1 MRRKVVCGPPVEDMK
16 YVRFFAHYIENTLH
30 VLVATWG
37 DGGLVSGP
45 YLERLPRGLGIEA
58 LKFLSEGRPT
68 VALAREENG
77 YCRSVDRLR
86 PLWVCLAGMPATPR
100 TAMSSAFSKARTS
113 SRRDRRTFG
122 FSDKANFDEGIV

>member
-1 MRRKVVCGPPVEDMK
+1 MRRKVVRGPPLEDTK

-30 VLVATWG
+30 ALAATWG

-45 YLERLPRGLGIEA
+45 YLERLLRGLRIEA

-77 YCRSVDRLR
+77 YCRSCRSTEAVMGLLSRDARDAR
-86 PLWVCLAGMPATPR
+86 DGNVVCFFQ
-100 TAMSSAFSKARTS
+100 SAHKFKARS
-113 SRRDRRTFG
+113 ADVRLQRQG
-122 FSDKANFDEGIV
+122 EL

>member
-30 VLVATWG
+30 VLAATWG

-86 PLWVCLAGMPATPR
+86 PLWVCVAGDAR
-100 TAMSSAFSKARTS
+100 DAKDGNVVCFFQSAYKFKARQADV
-113 SRRDRRTFG
+113 RLQRQG
-122 FSDKANFDEGIV
+122 EL